1 MRMYDIIVNKR
12 DGKALSQE
20 EIRFWI
26 DGYTKGEIPDYQ
38 TAALLM
44 AICLQGMTS
53 QETAWLTMAMA
64 ASGETADLSSIPGVK
79 VDKHSTGGVG
89 DKTTLVVGPIA
100 AACGVPVAKMSG
112 RGLGHT
118 GGTVDKLEAIPGF
131 RTVLEPQEFL
141 EIVKR
146 EGIALIGQTGNL
158 APADKKIYALRDV
171 TGTVES
177 IPLIA
182 ASIMSKKLAAG
193 ADAIVLDVKTGSG
206 AFMKTMEDAIALAR
220 EMVAIGV
227 HSGRETV
234 ALITDMDLPLGN
246 AIGNSLEVREAIETL
261 QGKGPQDFTQLCL
274 VLAANMLFVAQRG
287 TMEQCMEQA
296 SQALYSGTAL
306 TKFKAMV
313 QAQGGR
319 PEPELLALSP
329 CKKTVCAQ
337 RQGYITKM
345 ETRQCGIASVVLGA
359 GRAKKEDPVDYGA
372 GILLH
377 VKPGDRVEAGQP
389 LATLYAAGEH
399 LLKQGAQLL
408 EEAIEIG
415 GQPQPPMPLIYARI
429 TKDGVERLG

>member
-141 EIVKR
+141 EIVKQ

>member
-64 ASGETADLSSIPGVK
+64 ASGETADLSAIPGVK

-177 IPLIA
+177 ISLIA

>member
-177 IPLIA
+177 ISLIA

-399 LLKQGAQLL
+399 LLKQGAQLRK
-408 EEAIEIG
+408 
-415 GQPQPPMPLIYARI
+415 PL
-429 TKDGVERLG
+429 K

>member
-177 IPLIA
+177 ISLIA

>member
-177 IPLIA
+177 ISLIA

-415 GQPQPPMPLIYARI
+415 GQPRPPMPLIYARI

>member
-44 AICLQGMTS
+44 AICLRGMTS

-177 IPLIA
+177 ISLIA

>member
-306 TKFKAMV
+306 TKFNAMV

-399 LLKQGAQLL
+399 LLEQGAQLL
-408 EEAIEIG
+408 EEAIAIG
-415 GQPQPPMPLIYARI
+415 EQPRPPMPLIYARI

>member
-12 DGKALSQE
+12 DGKALNQE

-177 IPLIA
+177 ISLIA

>member
-177 IPLIA
+177 ISLIA

-408 EEAIEIG
+408 EEAIAIG
-415 GQPQPPMPLIYARI
+415 GQPRPPMPLIYARI

>member
-44 AICLQGMTS
+44 AICLRGMTS

>member
-177 IPLIA
+177 ISLIA

-319 PEPELLALSP
+319 PELELLALSP

-415 GQPQPPMPLIYARI
+415 GQPRPPMPLIYARI

>member
-26 DGYTKGEIPDYQ
+26 DGYTKGEIPDYK

-177 IPLIA
+177 ISLIA

-408 EEAIEIG
+408 EEAIAIG
-415 GQPQPPMPLIYARI
+415 GQPRPPMPLIYARI

>member
-44 AICLQGMTS
+44 AICLRGMTS

-177 IPLIA
+177 ISLIA

-389 LATLYAAGEH
+389 LATLYAAGDH

>member
-44 AICLQGMTS
+44 AICLRGMTS

-296 SQALYSGTAL
+296 SQALYSGAAL

-313 QAQGGR
+313 QAQGGS

-399 LLKQGAQLL
+399 LLEQGAQLL
-408 EEAIEIG
+408 EEAIAIG
-415 GQPQPPMPLIYARI
+415 GQPRPPMPLIYARI